1 MSQVFPE
8 TSLADGVVDSGCI
21 GRCCAKDRLDKR
33 SHEHGGV
40 VVWSCVVYRKPD
52 GGAIARQVILVSS
65 LCC

>member
-1 MSQVFPE
+1 M
-8 TSLADGVVDSGCI
+8 DSGCI

-33 SHEHGGV
+33 SREHGGV

-52 GGAIARQVILVSS
+52 GGAIARQVILVGS